1 MVLVGYRYYTE
12 SGQRRRVLDN
22 LSIFLF
28 AIAGISTLV
37 GAFYL
42 MVSAANSKPV
52 RDYNAG
58 RLTGTWTTEV
68 KKPVHPEMKDVEPGT
83 QLMGV
88 NFQQKTECDLE
99 EYRDLQARIEELRRE
114 LGGEIDDEEDEED
127 DGGDVVVSRA

>member
-1 MVLVGYRYYTE
+1 M
-12 SGQRRRVLDN
+12 DN

-42 MVSAANSKPV
+42 MYSAANSKPV

-68 KKPVHPEMKDVEPGT
+68 KKPVHPEMRDVEPGT

-88 NFQQKTECDLE
+88 NFQQKTECDIE
-99 EYRDLQARIEELRRE
+99 QYKDLQARIDALRAELE
-114 LGGEIDDEEDEED
+114 GDDEEEDD
-127 DGGDVVVSRA
+127 DGGGDVIISRV

>member
-1 MVLVGYRYYTE
+1 M
-12 SGQRRRVLDN
+12 DN

-42 MVSAANSKPV
+42 MYSAANSKPV

-58 RLTGTWTTEV
+58 RLTGTWTTQV
-68 KKPVHPEMKDVEPGT
+68 KKPVHPEMKDVKPGT
-83 QLMGV
+83 ELMGV

-99 EYRDLQARIEELRRE
+99 EYRDLQARIEELRKE
-114 LGGEIDDEEDEED
+114 LGGDDEDDED
-127 DGGDVVVSRA
+127 GDIIVRV

>member
-1 MVLVGYRYYTE
+1 MD
-12 SGQRRRVLDN
+12 S

-42 MVSAANSKPV
+42 MYSAANSKPV

-83 QLMGV
+83 KLMGV
-88 NFQQKTECDLE
+88 NFQQKTECDIE
-99 EYRDLQARIEELRRE
+99 EYRDLQARIEALKAELE
-114 LGGEIDDEEDEED
+114 GDDEEEED
-127 DGGDVVVSRA
+127 DDDGDVIVRV

>member
-1 MVLVGYRYYTE
+1 M
-12 SGQRRRVLDN
+12 DN

-42 MVSAANSKPV
+42 MISTANSNPV

-58 RLTGTWTTEV
+58 RLSGTWTTEV
-68 KKPVHPEMKDVEPGT
+68 KRPVHPEMRDVEPGT

-99 EYRDLQARIEELRRE
+99 EYRDLQARIEELRAE
-114 LGGEIDDEEDEED
+114 LEGENDEEDDD
-127 DGGDVVVSRA
+127 DGGDVVISRV

>member
-1 MVLVGYRYYTE
+1 M
-12 SGQRRRVLDN
+12 DN

-42 MVSAANSKPV
+42 MASAATSKPV

-58 RLTGTWTTEV
+58 RLSGTWTTEV

-99 EYRDLQARIEELRRE
+99 EYKDLQARIEALKLKLEDQ
-114 LGGEIDDEEDEED
+114 LGEEDDEEEDD
-127 DGGDVVVSRA
+127 DGGDLGVTRA

>member
-1 MVLVGYRYYTE
+1 M
-12 SGQRRRVLDN
+12 DN

-42 MVSAANSKPV
+42 MASAATSKPV
-52 RDYNAG
+52 RDYNTG

-99 EYRDLQARIEELRRE
+99 EYKDLQARIEQLRVE
-114 LGGEIDDEEDEED
+114 LGGDLDMNPTDFIEGDDEEDED
-127 DGGDVVVSRA
+127 DGGDVVISRA